1 MNHDEITTKDVLEH
15 ELEEWRYL
23 NGNISAME
31 NGYMQGISLMLA
43 VVTGILAI
51 IFAAG
56 AEGAV
61 RFVFFLIPPVLTVI
75 LAFIGYQFR
84 VTAILRGHLAH
95 LEQSMNKKLKQDVHL
110 WNSALV
116 EMFMA
121 KNNEINTFI
130 MGPSLFAVGIVIVVS
145 VYFTYGVCCDI
156 DCYGMAIFA
165 VYWLLEAALAAVILV
180 SFLRNETI
188 RRTTERCR
196 EEYVG
201 EYKAFLET
209 QKGTVYGKK

>member
-1 MNHDEITTKDVLEH
+1 
-15 ELEEWRYL
+15 
-23 NGNISAME
+23 
-31 NGYMQGISLMLA
+31 MQGISLMLA

-209 QKGTVYGKK
+209 KQGTVYGKK